1 MERINLGYSL
11 KNIPIP
17 SQKSY
22 LKSFISKVD
31 SFIHRI
37 RWKAFFFERNNEDS
51 DTSDDKKDD
60 SSTNFGFKSDK
71 TPPQHPALAPFQNDL
86 YSLIDSISFSNHRN
100 TFQKKLSSDIKEI
113 RNSKSVLVA
122 ADKTTNIYKM
132 SPESY
137 RKLLTDNIT
146 KEYKKTDS
154 SKKHEI
160 DVEAK
165 KIAQSMNLADKIECL
180 AEREAF
186 ITLKDH
192 KDNFENNTKCRLL
205 NPAKSEI
212 GIISKSH
219 LQDINAS
226 IRQQLNLNQW
236 RSTSTVIDWFKN
248 IGSKDSKHFLQLDIV
263 DFYPSITEKLL
274 TNALA
279 FAKSMIQIEPS
290 TTNIIMHSRKSL
302 LFSDNTVWMKKGES
316 LFDVTMGSHDGAE
329 ICELVGLYLLHQMRQ
344 KFPSI
349 DFGLYRDDGL
359 GCYKKKPGPTMER
372 TRKGIIQLFKSN
384 NLSITI
390 DANMNQVNFLDTTL
404 NLIDGKFRPYRKQNH
419 KLLYINKIQIIQ
431 IQ

>member
-37 RWKAFFFERNNEDS
+37 RWKAFFFERSTEDNN
-51 DTSDDKKDD
+51 TSDDNKDD

-71 TPPQHPALAPFQNDL
+71 TPPQHPALAPFENDL
-86 YSLIDSISFSNHRN
+86 YSLIDSISFSSHRN
-100 TFQKKLSSDIKEI
+100 TFQKKLASDIKEI

-146 KEYKKTDS
+146 KEYKKTDN

-165 KIAQSMNLADKIECL
+165 KIAKSMNLADKIECL

-205 NPAKSEI
+205 NLAKSEI

-219 LQDINAS
+219 LQ
-226 IRQQLNLNQW
+226 
-236 RSTSTVIDWFKN
+236 
-248 IGSKDSKHFLQLDIV
+248 G
-263 DFYPSITEKLL
+263 
-274 TNALA
+274 TN
-279 FAKSMIQIEPS
+279 
-290 TTNIIMHSRKSL
+290 
-302 LFSDNTVWMKKGES
+302 
-316 LFDVTMGSHDGAE
+316 
-329 ICELVGLYLLHQMRQ
+329 
-344 KFPSI
+344 
-349 DFGLYRDDGL
+349 
-359 GCYKKKPGPTMER
+359 
-372 TRKGIIQLFKSN
+372 
-384 NLSITI
+384 
-390 DANMNQVNFLDTTL
+390 
-404 NLIDGKFRPYRKQNH
+404 
-419 KLLYINKIQIIQ
+419 
-431 IQ
+431 

>member
-1 MERINLGYSL
+1 M
-11 KNIPIP
+11 
-17 SQKSY
+17 
-22 LKSFISKVD
+22 
-31 SFIHRI
+31 
-37 RWKAFFFERNNEDS
+37 
-51 DTSDDKKDD
+51 
-60 SSTNFGFKSDK
+60 
-71 TPPQHPALAPFQNDL
+71 APFENDL
-86 YSLIDSISFSNHRN
+86 YSLIDSISFSSYRD
-100 TFQKKLSSDIKEI
+100 TFQKKLASDIKEI

-137 RKLLTDNIT
+137 RKLLTDSIT
-146 KEYKKTDS
+146 KEYKKTDN

-165 KIAQSMNLADKIECL
+165 KIAKSMNLADKIECL

-219 LQDINAS
+219 LQSINDS

-248 IGSKDSKHFLQLDIV
+248 IDSKDSKHFLQLDIV

-279 FAKSMIQIEPS
+279 FAKSMIQIETS

-329 ICELVGLYLLHQMRQ
+329 ICELVGLYLLNQMRQ

-349 DFGLYRDDGL
+349 NFGLYRDDGL

-372 TRKGIIQLFKSN
+372 TRKAIIQLFKSN

-390 DANMNQVNFLDTTL
+390 EANMNQVNFLDTTL
-404 NLIDGKFRPYRKQNH
+404 NLIDGKFRPYRKPNDN
-419 KLLYINKIQIIQ
+419 LLS
-431 IQ
+431 